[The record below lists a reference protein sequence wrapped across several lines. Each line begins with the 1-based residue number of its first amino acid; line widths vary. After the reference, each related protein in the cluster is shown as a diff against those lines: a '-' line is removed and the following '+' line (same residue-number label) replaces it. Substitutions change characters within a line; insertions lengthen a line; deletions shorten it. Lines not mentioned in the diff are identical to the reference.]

1 MAQNQMFEVLRPV
14 SGEERKVVNIAPRLG
29 DLKGKTIGE
38 LSSNI
43 YNAHISFP
51 IIRDMLKE
59 RFPDIKI
66 IPYTEINERL
76 PQSTIV
82 TYSGDIET
90 QEAKERAIVKIA
102 MEKGVD
108 GFIIGNGG

>member
-1 MAQNQMFEVLRPV
+1 MAQQMFEVVRPT
-14 SGEERKVVNIAPRLG
+14 SEDERKIAGIAPRLS

-51 IIRDMLKE
+51 IIREMLKE
-59 RFPDIKI
+59 RYPDLKI
-66 IPYTEINERL
+66 ITYAEINACL

-82 TYSGDIET
+82 TYSGDVEE
-90 QEAKERAIVKIA
+90 QAEKERAIVKIA
-102 MEKGVD
+102 REKGIE
-108 GFIIGNGG
+108 GLIIGNGG